1 MTAGTTKP
9 TRAEQVR
16 RRQSQESRQRQQTAA
31 RTATTS
37 ARSGPLVSR
46 PRRVEG
52 TADFKKMGRGRRF
65 EIALPSGLSLGRP
78 TLPQFNVSWRLA
90 SLSMVLLLSAMLARL
105 LIDPRMFVD
114 GINLGGAALVPG
126 EEIYAESGIARQNI
140 FWVDPV
146 AVQKRIAAIPG
157 IASATVTIAW
167 PSNVTIVVKE
177 RVPRVT
183 WMEGDQKWWV
193 DAEGQK
199 FKSRSNLP
207 GLLPITV
214 DDAAGGA
221 GASGKSG
228 RVPVEAIQGAI
239 QLRDLRPN
247 IEMLHYDAQH
257 GISYQDGRGWRGYF
271 GVGAEM
277 AQKLAVYESLVDN
290 LMSRGILP
298 AVISVENL
306 KAPYYRR

>member
-1 MTAGTTKP
+1 MTAGTSKT
-9 TRAEQVR
+9 TRAERVR
-16 RRQSQESRQRQQTAA
+16 RRRSQESRQRQQTVA
-31 RTATTS
+31 RAATTS
-37 ARSGPLVSR
+37 VRPLVSR

-52 TADFKKMGRGRRF
+52 AADFKKMGRGRRF
-65 EIALPSGLSLGRP
+65 EIALPTGLSLGLP

-90 SLSMVLLLSAMLARL
+90 SLSMVILLSAMLARL
-105 LIDPRMFVD
+105 LIDPRLFVD

-126 EEIYAESGIARQNI
+126 EEIYAESGIARQHI
-140 FWVDPV
+140 FWVDSA
-146 AVQKRIAAIPG
+146 AVQKRIATIPG
-157 IASATVTIAW
+157 IASATVTIEW

-177 RVPRVT
+177 RVPVVT

-199 FKSRSNLP
+199 FKSRGDL
-207 GLLPITV
+207 GLLPIAV
-214 DDAAGGA
+214 DDAATGVGGR
-221 GASGKSG
+221 SG
-228 RVPVEAIQGAI
+228 RVPVEAIQGAL

-271 GVGAEM
+271 GLGADM

-290 LMSRGILP
+290 LLSRGMLP
-298 AVISVENL
+298 AVVSVENL
-306 KAPYYRR
+306 KAPFYRR

>member
-1 MTAGTTKP
+1 MTASTTKS

-16 RRQSQESRQRQQTAA
+16 RRRSQESRQRQQTAA

-37 ARSGPLVSR
+37 VRPLVSR

-65 EIALPSGLSLGRP
+65 EIALPSGLSLGLP

-126 EEIYAESGIARQNI
+126 EEIYAEAGIARQNI
-140 FWVDPV
+140 FWADPV
-146 AVQKRIAAIPG
+146 AVQKRIATIPG
-157 IASATVTIAW
+157 IASATVTVEW
-167 PSNVTIVVKE
+167 PANVTIVVKE
-177 RVPRVT
+177 RVPLVT

-199 FKSRSNLP
+199 FKSRGNLP
-207 GLLPITV
+207 GLVPIAV
-214 DDAAGGA
+214 DDASGEGG
-221 GASGKSG
+221 KNG

-247 IEMLHYDAQH
+247 IELLHYDIQH

-271 GVGAEM
+271 GVGADM

-290 LMSRGILP
+290 LMSRGVLP